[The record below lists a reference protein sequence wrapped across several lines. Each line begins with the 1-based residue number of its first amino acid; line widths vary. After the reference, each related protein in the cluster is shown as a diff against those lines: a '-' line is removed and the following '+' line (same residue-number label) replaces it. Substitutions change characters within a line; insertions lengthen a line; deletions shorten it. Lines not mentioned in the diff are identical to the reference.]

1 MTPEW
6 NPFASMP
13 WVKEHLGIE
22 WWQWV
27 PFVEAGR
34 VAPDWD
40 LATLHSSMKFDAGI
54 GVRAVA
60 KGIVIRID
68 AAKGNAGNF
77 GVQMMVGQPFNFEKR
92 LKDFRSSTTG

>member
-1 MTPEW
+1 MIPEW
-6 NPFASMP
+6 NPFEKNE
-13 WVKEHLGIE
+13 WIQNNLGIA

-40 LATLHSSMKFDAGI
+40 IRTLHSAMKFDAGF

-68 AAKGNAGNF
+68 AAVGNAGNF
-77 GVQMMVGQPFNFEKR
+77 GVQMMVGQPFEF
-92 LKDFRSSTTG
+92 